1 MTDKAVTDKAVTDR
15 YVLLLRGI
23 NVGPT
28 TKVPMADLRELVGG
42 LGYSNVRTLLQS
54 GNVILDSGGAP
65 DVAALESAITANT
78 GVKSAVVCLPLTDF
92 RAIVVANPLLDVS
105 DDLSKMVITFL
116 REDVVPKDVDRPT
129 DAELA
134 PERLVITPRAI
145 YQWCPLGILQSRL
158 KPAWWRQF
166 GPVVTTRNVRT
177 ANRLLEAADV
187 DADAD

>member
-1 MTDKAVTDKAVTDR
+1 MTDKAVTER

-28 TKVPMADLRELVGG
+28 TKVAMADLRELVGE

-54 GNVILDSGGAP
+54 GNVILDSSRAP
-65 DVAALESAITANT
+65 DVVALESAIRSKS
-78 GVKSAVVCLPLTDF
+78 GVKSAVVCLPFVDF
-92 RAIVVANPLLDVS
+92 KKIVDANPLLDVS
-105 DDLSKMVITFL
+105 DDLSKIVITFL
-116 REDVVPKDVDRPT
+116 REDIVPGDVNRPT

-134 PERLVITPRAI
+134 PERLVIMPRAI
-145 YQWCPLGILQSRL
+145 YQWCPLGVLGSQL

-166 GPVVTTRNVRT
+166 GPVATTRNVRT
-177 ANRLLEAADV
+177 ANRVLAAAAAADV